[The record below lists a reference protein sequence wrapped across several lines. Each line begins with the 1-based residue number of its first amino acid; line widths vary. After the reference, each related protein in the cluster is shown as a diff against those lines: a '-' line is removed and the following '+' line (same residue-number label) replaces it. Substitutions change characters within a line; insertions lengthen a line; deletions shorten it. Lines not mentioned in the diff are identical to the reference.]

1 MEEKYFNGPSY
12 APSTHDAYGYRLDLK
27 APWRDGRGNDIYPKD
42 APTENCCSPP
52 VRLLTASELIKMRIS
67 EYEQKIHGLR
77 ALLGQLPPQM
87 DRAADEALHAIIMSS
102 R

>member
-1 MEEKYFNGPSY
+1 MAADNGPSY
-12 APSTHDAYGYRLDLK
+12 DPSTHDAYGNRLDVHQV
-27 APWRDGRGNDIYPKD
+27 PWRDGNGNNVYPKD

-52 VRLLTASELIKMRIS
+52 VRLLTASELIRIRIS

-77 ALLGQLPPQM
+77 ALLGQLPPRM
-87 DRAADEALHAIIMSS
+87 DRAADEALSAFIMSS